1 MAIKTKGQIEALL
14 FIGIFFQLCQTQS
27 PIYTDMNGEDFIWF
41 FLAIMSLDIFA
52 KQDELQI

>member
-52 KQDELQI
+52 K